1 MQNCHATSPST
12 AELARLVNCLDEHG
26 FATLAG
32 VKRSTLEA
40 WRKRGRGPEYVLLG
54 CNYLYPLKSLQT
66 YILDS
71 TRTRTGVA
79 PSMGVL

>member
-1 MQNCHATSPST
+1 MQNHHTTTPST

-32 VKRSTLEA
+32 VKESTLEA
-40 WRKRGRGPEYVLLG
+40 WRKRGKGPEYVLLG
-54 CNYLYPLKSLQT
+54 CNYLYPITALQT

-71 TRTRTGVA
+71 TRTRSRVV
-79 PSMGVL
+79 PSKGIM